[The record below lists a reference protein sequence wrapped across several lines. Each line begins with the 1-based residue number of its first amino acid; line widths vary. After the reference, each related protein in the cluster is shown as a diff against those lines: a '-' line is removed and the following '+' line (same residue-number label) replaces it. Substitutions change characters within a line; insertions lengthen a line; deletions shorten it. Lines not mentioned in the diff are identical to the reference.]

1 MRMDAQDYAERGIT
15 GGVGMRRSAANA
27 PVQPWAVPTPTLS
40 AGSRKWAECEMD
52 DPEGNLVIV
61 ERVGHESQQYFA
73 DWEYGWDGTAHR
85 FVAALHT
92 ALHCTRTH

>member
-1 MRMDAQDYAERGIT
+1 MRPYMRLDAQYYAERGIT

-61 ERVGHESQQYFA
+61 EKCACREAIRLPETEG
-73 DWEYGWDGTAHR
+73 
-85 FVAALHT
+85 
-92 ALHCTRTH
+92 